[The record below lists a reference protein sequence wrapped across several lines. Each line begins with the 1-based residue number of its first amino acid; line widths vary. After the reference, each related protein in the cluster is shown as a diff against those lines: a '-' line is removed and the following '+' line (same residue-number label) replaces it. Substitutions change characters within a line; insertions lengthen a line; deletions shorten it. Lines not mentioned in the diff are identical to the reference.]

1 MFELYIAFFILY
13 FAWLALVIT
22 TFNAYITPGLTSLY
36 RVFLIH
42 FLFSSIYVFLMIFRP
57 GWNGNVVKTTFDSP
71 VGCFFMGLLLNLSVL
86 AGWLLV
92 TYFNFLKFDFYYT
105 LMRDRLSF
113 TRFVLRICLVFYLN
127 SAIAFLIVEKHGPSH
142 RYGYDNCGE
151 TNIHGRILYQFC
163 TVILFVI
170 NGIMAY
176 TFWKYR
182 HWKHAAILNIDH
194 QLMVN
199 VYLSPFL
206 FFSTILCT
214 FLGLMWQKEGMYK
227 KGTYISIHL
236 FEHLID
242 CFMNSMLMYYY
253 IFELINSEPQSN
265 LGILQDSRDE
275 RMSRTQSGDSKTM
288 DKNHSNSEKRL
299 VTPRHSHSREITFL
313 RGHENLRCN
322 ERTLAHNNSYMRLG
336 RFTVEMTSQSGAIK
350 RADQLGST
358 TDVLE
363 LEIAPQDKEGLE
375 RQGYET
381 MEVNEPTTNVAK
393 MHMNQT
399 TDGFAKDPSTSDKFD
414 KTTSSASDRF
424 EVQPLPS
431 GERELSASSE
441 SDLYT
446 ETGPDHDPTFSYQWI
461 ALPGGHPILCTRAVI
476 IAHGLHKF
484 IVTKPDELHLIKLYQ
499 SRGHMQNLMRFCNTT
514 DDLVTSLNAMGFQ
527 VPGAAAPRPQRSV
540 DMSMFYE

>member
-1 MFELYIAFFILY
+1 MCYVGIEGGHHQRKPCKVENEKRNVQFK
-13 FAWLALVIT
+13 
-22 TFNAYITPGLTSLY
+22 PGLTPLY

-142 RYGYDNCGE
+142 RYGYDNCDE
-151 TNIHGRILYQFC
+151 TNIHGRILYKFC

-182 HWKHAAILNIDH
+182 HWKHDAILNLDH

-206 FFSTILCT
+206 FFGTILCT

-265 LGILQDSRDE
+265 LGILQ
-275 RMSRTQSGDSKTM
+275 
-288 DKNHSNSEKRL
+288 
-299 VTPRHSHSREITFL
+299 
-313 RGHENLRCN
+313 
-322 ERTLAHNNSYMRLG
+322 
-336 RFTVEMTSQSGAIK
+336 
-350 RADQLGST
+350 
-358 TDVLE
+358 
-363 LEIAPQDKEGLE
+363 
-375 RQGYET
+375 
-381 MEVNEPTTNVAK
+381 
-393 MHMNQT
+393 
-399 TDGFAKDPSTSDKFD
+399 
-414 KTTSSASDRF
+414 
-424 EVQPLPS
+424 
-431 GERELSASSE
+431 ELSASSE

-476 IAHGLHKF
+476 IAHGLHRF
-484 IVTKPDELHLIKLYQ
+484 IVTKPNELHLIKLYQ
-499 SRGHMQNLMRFCNTT
+499 SRGHMQNLMQFCNTT
-514 DDLVTSLNAMGFQ
+514 DDLVTSLNGMGFQ
-527 VPGAAAPRPQRSV
+527 VPGAAAAPPPQRSV
-540 DMSMFYE
+540 DLSMFYE

>member
-22 TFNAYITPGLTSLY
+22 TFNAYITPGLTPLY
-36 RVFLIH
+36 RVFIIH

-182 HWKHAAILNIDH
+182 HWKHDAILNIDH

-265 LGILQDSRDE
+265 LNILQDAHDE
-275 RMSRTQSGDSKTM
+275 RMTKTHSGDSKTM

-299 VTPRHSHSREITFL
+299 ETPRYSR
-313 RGHENLRCN
+313 
-322 ERTLAHNNSYMRLG
+322 
-336 RFTVEMTSQSGAIK
+336 RFTVEMTSPSGAIK

-375 RQGYET
+375 HQGYQT

-393 MHMNQT
+393 MQMKQK
-399 TDGFAKDPSTSDKFD
+399 TDAFFKDPSTSDKFE
-414 KTTSSASDRF
+414 KATSSASDRF

-431 GERELSASSE
+431 GERELSVSSE

-446 ETGPDHDPTFSYQWI
+446 ETGPDYDPTFSYQWI
-461 ALPGGHPILCTRAVI
+461 ALPGGHPLLCTRAVI

-527 VPGAAAPRPQRSV
+527 VPGAAAAPPPQRSV
-540 DMSMFYE
+540 DLSMFYE